1 MAEWLKAVDS
11 KSIRGP
17 KSPLGGS
24 NPSLSANFFKSH
36 LNQIY
41 LRNSGSIEEMP
52 CNGQWQVHKPREST
66 YRFHIPTK
74 GCPSGSRELSLEFPP
89 KVIP

>member
-52 CNGQWQVHKPREST
+52 CNGQWQVHKPREYLQIS
-66 YRFHIPTK
+66 YSHE
-74 GCPSGSRELSLEFPP
+74 GVSLWQS
-89 KVIP
+89 